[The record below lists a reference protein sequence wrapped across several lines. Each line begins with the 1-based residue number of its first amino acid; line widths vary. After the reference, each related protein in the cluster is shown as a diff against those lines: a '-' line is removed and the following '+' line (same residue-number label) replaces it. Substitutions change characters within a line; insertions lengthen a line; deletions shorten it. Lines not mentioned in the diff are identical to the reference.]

1 MFDDARATQTRPRFY
16 VPSER
21 RGATLMS
28 DTQSLHPHW
37 PIFEPRPLAR
47 EAATLT
53 IAPRNPFISR
63 YDFVSAKVSKW

>member
-28 DTQSLHPHW
+28 DTQSPHRHR
-37 PIFEPRPLAR
+37 PGFEPGPLAW

-53 IAPRNPFISR
+53 IAPQNPIKMCSFLG
-63 YDFVSAKVSKW
+63 Y